1 MSEYAVLI
9 PWVKTEYGDAMLM
22 EVRSDKVRQPGEI
35 CFPGGRIED
44 GESPVEAAVRE
55 TTEELGIMADRIRIC
70 SEPMIEVMGDGRV
83 VYSVEAVLDIWK
95 DGVLRISETSDES
108 SGLRLSDYLEE
119 QGILS
124 ISHDEVAEVFLVTR
138 KWIEENPPVFYDL
151 SITEDKDLPAELAK
165 YLARYGDYRRT
176 GSTDYIEY
184 EGRGIWG
191 LTARIIRRLL
201 V

>member
-9 PWVKTEYGDAMLM
+9 PWVKTEYGYAMLM

-108 SGLRLSDYLEE
+108 GGLRLSDYLEE